1 MDHEVPN
8 CVIHGPMVDNEK
20 LSLLK
25 TVSLF
30 SKLKDHE
37 LETVARYSGYHTF
50 SANDNIFHEGSV
62 AEELYIIRS
71 GEVVISKRAGEGDQ
85 VKVVDIARFIEGD
98 CFGELGMLDSKPRNE
113 SATATRDTTLLIFP
127 DRAVKFRDLIVEQ
140 PSVFAQILH
149 KLLAIIAGR
158 IRTTNNLVS
167 EKSPWMQDL
176 RRQLLGDEL
185 TGLYNRLFLD
195 EELATLLPGYGAET
209 SLLMIKPDNFK
220 LINDTYGHDAGDRVL
235 KQLAETISSSLRSG
249 DVPVRYRGNEIGAVL
264 PGTSTETAAVV
275 AETVRA
281 AVPAMDVSDATD
293 GEKVVVTVSVGIAT
307 FPRHAENHK
316 RLVELAFEKMF
327 EAREQGGDRVHVAHS
342 DTGEGSAGAPGPE
355 AGRSSVIRPGAR
367 RGRS

>member
-1 MDHEVPN
+1 
-8 CVIHGPMVDNEK
+8 MVDIEK

-25 TVSLF
+25 NVSLF

-37 LETVARYSGYHTF
+37 LATVARYSGYRSF
-50 SANDNIFHEGSV
+50 SQGESIFHEGNV

-71 GEVVISKRAGEGDQ
+71 GEVVISKRAGEGD
-85 VKVVDIARFIEGD
+85 VSRVVDIARFVEGD

-113 SATATRDTTLLIFP
+113 NAAATRDTTLLIFP

-140 PSVFAQILH
+140 PAVFAQILH
-149 KLLAIIAGR
+149 KLLAIVAGR

-195 EELATLLPGYGAET
+195 EELAALLPGYGAET

-220 LINDTYGHDAGDRVL
+220 LINDTYGHGAGDQVL
-235 KQLAETISSSLRSG
+235 KQLAETIRSSLRSG
-249 DVPVRYRGNEIGAVL
+249 DIPVRYRGNEIGAVL
-264 PGTSTETAAVV
+264 PGTPTETAATV
-275 AETVRA
+275 AEAVRKV
-281 AVPAMDVSDATD
+281 VPTMDISKATG
-293 GEKVVVTVSVGIAT
+293 GEKVVVTVSVGLAT
-307 FPRHAENHK
+307 FPRHADGHK

-327 EAREQGGDRVHVAHS
+327 EAREQGGDRVHVADS
-342 DTGEGSAGAPGPE
+342 DTGERSTGTPGGAP
-355 AGRSSVIRPGAR
+355 
-367 RGRS
+367 